1 MLETPFLGFFL
12 SFFIPFRFR
21 DQAFGGNASAL
32 RNTDFFFSR
41 EKKKSLPGDAS
52 KNRRIKKTLFKK
64 KGKKKNPTTKKD
76 DQQATRLSPEKKY
89 FSFFFF
95 SEAERLNDWR
105 KAWARE
111 RFFFFSPKVQSTP
124 LFFPAKEGR

>member
-52 KNRRIKKTLFKK
+52 KNRRIKKNPLFKI

-76 DQQATRLSPEKKY
+76 DQQATRLSPEKKD

-95 SEAERLNDWR
+95 PKPSVSTTGERR
-105 KAWARE
+105 GRE
-111 RFFFFSPKVQSTP
+111 KGFFFSPKVQSTP